1 MKTAVIYARVSSSN
15 DRQDTSR
22 QIEDLK
28 KYAISQD
35 IEIVNIFQEHISGAK
50 KIEERQI
57 LGECLEYCKRESVNI
72 LLLSEL
78 SRLGRSTLQ
87 VLRSLDILHESKVSV
102 YIQNLG
108 LYTLQPN
115 GEVNPIASIMVT
127 VLAEMANIERSN
139 IQYRLNSGRAN
150 YIAKG
155 GKLGKKT
162 GSSKT
167 DDKKKEAVKE
177 LIVSENYKIDVNTA
191 MPMRGRSIPLT
202 SLYSLEIRNDSV
214 ISYLPYYGR
223 AYSIPY
229 GGGNG
234 LNFKAPLKEYNMK
247 LDKKGN
253 SVITFTARN
262 PEDKFDFRVKVYSNG
277 STSID
282 VNMQNRQSISFQ
294 GELDV
299 KEE

>member
-1 MKTAVIYARVSSSN
+1 MKM
-15 DRQDTSR
+15 
-22 QIEDLK
+22 K
-28 KYAISQD
+28 K
-35 IEIVNIFQEHISGAK
+35 
-50 KIEERQI
+50 QI
-57 LGECLEYCKRESVNI
+57 LM
-72 LLLSEL
+72 LLLALLVGLPTL
-78 SRLGRSTLQ
+78 SAQ
-87 VLRSLDILHESKVSV
+87 SKK
-102 YIQNLG
+102 
-108 LYTLQPN
+108 
-115 GEVNPIASIMVT
+115 E
-127 VLAEMANIERSN
+127 
-139 IQYRLNSGRAN
+139 
-150 YIAKG
+150 
-155 GKLGKKT
+155 KKEQ
-162 GSSKT
+162 
-167 DDKKKEAVKE
+167 KKEAVKE
-177 LIVSENYKIDVNTA
+177 LIA